1 MNQVYLWTVSA
12 IAAFL
17 AVATLA
23 RLAIKPA
30 RIFQEELGEYDR
42 AMIWQIVLFI
52 IFPALNLLSLKA
64 TFAAIDYFGGSVQ
77 DWSFGM
83 LWADCTP
90 QGISNPD
97 ALACV
102 YLAGPCVQ
110 LLFALALA
118 PALLFRP
125 HPFIVCLIS
134 YTMCF
139 TFALNLL
146 LDPAMCAMG
155 IGGLSWRV
163 AYRFFSEP
171 AKLYLFAFNITAA
184 LTFLAIF
191 RSVSIRSL
199 FARLTRPV
207 AYSALEI
214 AKAQAQAFPHSAQLA
229 CRLTLAYEQAGLSR
243 QAYKQLKLLAK
254 KFPDTLWLP
263 FLRGYLAYKKTNYK
277 AAFKA
282 FAEASETPLAQGRL
296 RSYFLAAQAC
306 SAFAQGKK
314 VEALNL
320 AERAL
325 EFDDHAFVARM
336 VKVDVFLAD
345 GKKDQAANE
354 VLQFL
359 SKGFGTRDF
368 LTKDIDGQESELKG
382 KIPLDV
388 EKTIDEIAR
397 AEDAMKEKLS
407 RQLSRI

>member
-1 MNQVYLWTVSA
+1 MDQVYLWTVSA

-17 AVATLA
+17 ALSTLF
-23 RLAIKPA
+23 RLAIKPS
-30 RIFQEELGEYDR
+30 RIFSEELGDYDR
-42 AMIWQIVLFI
+42 AMVWQIVIFI
-52 IFPALNLLSLKA
+52 VFPALNLLSLKA
-64 TFAAIDYFGGSVQ
+64 TFAAIDYFGGYVQ
-77 DWSFGM
+77 NWSFGM

-102 YLAGPCVQ
+102 YLAGPCLQ

-125 HPFIVCLIS
+125 HPFVVCLIS
-134 YTMCF
+134 YTICF
-139 TFALNLL
+139 IFALNLL
-146 LDPAMCAMG
+146 LDPTMCALGLGG
-155 IGGLSWRV
+155 ISWQV
-163 AYRFFSEP
+163 AYRFLSEP
-171 AKLYLFAFNITAA
+171 ARNYLLAFNLSSA
-184 LTFLAIF
+184 LAFIAIF
-191 RSVSIRSL
+191 RSNSIRSF
-199 FARLTRPV
+199 FAQLTRPV
-207 AYSALEI
+207 AFSALEI

-229 CRLTLAYEQAGLSR
+229 CRLALAYEQTGLLS
-243 QAYKQLKLLAK
+243 QSYKQLKVMSK
-254 KFPDTLWLP
+254 KFPETLWLP
-263 FLRGYLAYKKTNYK
+263 FLRGYLAYKKANYK
-277 AAFKA
+277 LALASFS
-282 FAEASETPLAQGRL
+282 EASEMPIAQGKL

-314 VEALNL
+314 LDALNL

-368 LTKDIDGQESELKG
+368 LSKDIDGQASELKG

-397 AEDAMKEKLS
+397 AEDAMKEKFS
-407 RQLSRI
+407 RQLTRT